1 MYPGVMGE
9 NPPGSTGT
17 GRECGSGP
25 GVREAHESELGAADI
40 DDDDGFGLSSAAGS
54 GLSKVTDEDVRGYV
68 GDSFETPGEARAM
81 LAKTARGGPRR

>member
-25 GVREAHESELGAADI
+25 GVREVHGSGLGATDAE
-40 DDDDGFGLSSAAGS
+40 DDDGFGEKPWSLCPEEDSAR
-54 GLSKVTDEDVRGYV
+54 VTRRLMAAA
-68 GDSFETPGEARAM
+68 SWRA
-81 LAKTARGGPRR
+81 LLPWEGVPREG